1 MKLIFL
7 DIDGV
12 LNDRTFHE
20 DAQSSTIKPKCVA
33 HFNRLIHETG
43 AAVVLTSSWRYLTM
57 GDDPEYPAQMTLVGL
72 RYLLRTHGVT
82 AKLQIIGYTERDCS
96 EHGGKNRGQQIA
108 HYLETCEDV
117 EAYVVLDDNAFD
129 IGECGHP
136 FVQTDGRAG
145 LTEADIDR
153 AIDLFQGR
161 SHVRRV

>member
-20 DAQSSTIKPKCVA
+20 AAQSSTIKPECVA
-33 HFNRLIHETG
+33 HFNHLIHETG
-43 AAVVLTSSWRYLTM
+43 AVVVLTSSWRYLTM
-57 GDDPEYPAQMTLVGL
+57 EDGPEYPALMTLAGL

-82 AKLQIIGYTERDCS
+82 SKLQIIGHTERDCV

-129 IGECGHP
+129 IAECGHP
-136 FVQTDGRAG
+136 FVQTDGRVG
-145 LTEADIDR
+145 LTVADADR
-153 AIDLFQGR
+153 AISLLR
-161 SHVRRV
+161 